1 MNLNYDELTIICEF
15 LNLTAPKTNLNLSL
29 VNRKFYSITSSDEYW
44 KKIIERYNV
53 MDESIRIEE
62 IGQVDI
68 KKSFVKFRKM
78 QCFNNDPY
86 PNAPQRLALSSFIMF
101 MFLFL
106 LSLCLVVP
114 GVISL
119 TSQLECERKIVS
131 VDRLTLNDTIP
142 NRIKY
147 RYTLELSIKD
157 NSIRYNSISIYE
169 CFEGECEIN
178 KFENFT
184 TFCTYDPRKKGPRL
198 DTQADFIGLFAA
210 AGICLV
216 ISFEDFI
223 HSFTLLALL
232 SNDKF
237 AFIDYSPCIE
247 FQWTRYD

>member
-1 MNLNYDELTIICEF
+1 
-15 LNLTAPKTNLNLSL
+15 
-29 VNRKFYSITSSDEYW
+29 
-44 KKIIERYNV
+44 
-53 MDESIRIEE
+53 
-62 IGQVDI
+62 
-68 KKSFVKFRKM
+68 M

-119 TSQLECERKIVS
+119 TSQLKCERKIVS

-210 AGICLV
+210 AGICLI
-216 ISFEDFI
+216 ISFGFLLISLTVFI
-223 HSFTLLALL
+223 IGLQFIFELLYRKDCFKARIMEGNVYFKSRNGTFSTCLDLYLKFTGF
-232 SNDKF
+232 SVKQF
-237 AFIDYSPCIE
+237 RKTYKP
-247 FQWTRYD
+247 